1 MRGLLANVKTKIK
14 KSSRKSIHAARG
26 HQKKTE
32 NKKAKSKNDCRST
45 PWDRKLSKSSSA
57 YACKKKVT
65 LNTNHHVLSCTPT
78 HITLQPL
85 DDNRRRST
93 TTVANGSN
101 ALLTLLQSVHQGD
114 DNSGTRRTDRLRV
127 FFFRV
132 SSRNFS
138 PAKKKKEDDV
148 RDRERRHHL

>member
-1 MRGLLANVKTKIK
+1 MPHGDTKKKQKTKKQKVKMTAGRLLGIVNYPRAHRPMHACNKK
-14 KSSRKSIHAARG
+14 KSYPKY
-26 HQKKTE
+26 
-32 NKKAKSKNDCRST
+32 
-45 PWDRKLSKSSSA
+45 KSS
-57 YACKKKVT
+57 CT
-65 LNTNHHVLSCTPT
+65 FSCTLT

-93 TTVANGSN
+93 TTVTDGSN